1 VTALERPAPV
11 DDGRC
16 IGCGP
21 HAPHG
26 LHMRFAVNADKSVES
41 TVTVP
46 PGFQGW
52 RDVVHGGVVALLL
65 DEAMAYAAGAAGEL
79 GMTADLKLRF
89 RKSVPVGRPVTVRA
103 HVVWR
108 RRNVLGI
115 AAGIHDASG
124 TLLASGEGSF
134 VSSGRLAPGST
145 FGYGTTVWTGA
156 PAPRTG
162 EHG

>member
-1 VTALERPAPV
+1 MTALERPAPI

-21 HAPHG
+21 DAAHG
-26 LHMRFAVNADKSVES
+26 LHMRFTIEADKSVES

-89 RKSVPVGRPVTVRA
+89 RKSVPIGRPVTVRA
-103 HVVWR
+103 RVVWR

-115 AAGIHDASG
+115 AAGIHDAAG
-124 TLLASGEGSF
+124 TLLASAEGSF
-134 VSSGRLAPGST
+134 VSSGTLAPGST
-145 FGYGTTVWTGA
+145 FGYGTTVRAGL
-156 PAPRTG
+156 PAAGPDP
-162 EHG
+162 HG

>member
-1 VTALERPAPV
+1 
-11 DDGRC
+11 
-16 IGCGP
+16 
-21 HAPHG
+21 
-26 LHMRFAVNADKSVES
+26 MRFTVQPDKSVES

-46 PGFQGW
+46 AGFQGW

-65 DEAMAYAAGAAGEL
+65 DEAMAYAAGAAGEI

-89 RKSVPVGRPVTVRA
+89 RKSVPVGEPVVVRA

-115 AAGIHDASG
+115 AASIRAASG

-134 VSSGRLAPGST
+134 VSSGTLEPGAT
-145 FGYGTTVWTGA
+145 FGYGSNNG
-156 PAPRTG
+156 
-162 EHG
+162 

>member
-1 VTALERPAPV
+1 
-11 DDGRC
+11 
-16 IGCGP
+16 
-21 HAPHG
+21 
-26 LHMRFAVNADKSVES
+26 MRFAVNPDKSVES

-46 PGFQGW
+46 AGFQGW

-89 RKSVPVGRPVTVRA
+89 RKSVPVGCPVTVRA
-103 HVVWR
+103 NVVWR

-115 AAGIHDASG
+115 VAGIRDASG

-134 VSSGRLAPGST
+134 VSSGTLEPGST
-145 FGYGTTVWTGA
+145 FGYGTTVRAVASAPETGD
-156 PAPRTG
+156 
-162 EHG
+162 HG

>member
-1 VTALERPAPV
+1 MTAAQRPAPV

-21 HAPHG
+21 DAPHG
-26 LHMRFAVNADKSVES
+26 LHMRFTVEADKSVRS

-65 DEAMAYAAGAAGEL
+65 DEAMAYAAGAAGEV

-103 HVVWR
+103 NVLWR

-115 AAGIHDASG
+115 ASAIHDAAG
-124 TLLASGEGSF
+124 TLLASAEGSF
-134 VSSGRLAPGST
+134 VSSGTLAPGSV
-145 FGYGTTVWTGA
+145 FGYGTTVLAGA
-156 PAPRTG
+156 PEAGTDA
-162 EHG
+162 HG